1 MSAFADQS
9 LPPPLATAIEEFDL
23 WMRSKHRADEALSAP
38 LSPLYHYTDEWAL
51 RGILEKRELWC
62 FTHNSQKDQTEFR
75 YSLDIGRSV
84 IRQEADRASP
94 FVRLM
99 LCGLHGM
106 LAEKLEER
114 FGFYFFSFSSHRDH
128 SRQWT
133 DYGDAGSGFAIGF
146 SPALFQIDQYEP
158 SPHARENRFVGEDVY
173 GRNAARARHRLGV
186 RKLADIAERVERDH
200 PLVAQD
206 NHQAWFD
213 RMNLE
218 FLATMFLWN
227 CLTAKA
233 CKFCCEQETRYIIMG
248 IRSAF
253 DGCRK
258 RHRGR
263 DYVETPSLSLS
274 EPGKIAEILVGPR
287 APAGAEEMVRD
298 LLASNGYPSGIS
310 VSRSKAALGQ

>member
-1 MSAFADQS
+1 
-9 LPPPLATAIEEFDL
+9 
-23 WMRSKHRADEALSAP
+23 
-38 LSPLYHYTDEWAL
+38 
-51 RGILEKRELWC
+51 
-62 FTHNSQKDQTEFR
+62 
-75 YSLDIGRSV
+75 
-84 IRQEADRASP
+84 
-94 FVRLM
+94 
-99 LCGLHGM
+99 M

-146 SPALFQIDQYEP
+146 SPALFQIDRYGP
-158 SPHARENRFVGEDVY
+158 SPRAKENRIVGEIVY
-173 GRNAARARHRLGV
+173 GRNAACARHRLGV
-186 RKLADIAERVERDH
+186 RKLAEIAERVERDH
-200 PLVAQD
+200 PPVAPD
-206 NHQAWFD
+206 DLQAWFN

-218 FLATMFLWN
+218 FLAAVFIWN

-233 CKFCCEQETRYIIMG
+233 CKFCCEQETRYIILG

-253 DGCRK
+253 DGCSK

-263 DYVETPSLSLS
+263 DYVETPPLSLS
-274 EPGKIAEILVGPR
+274 EPGNIAEILVGPS

-298 LLASNGYPSGIS
+298 LLASNGYPSGIP